1 MFTSLYYFIIY
12 FYICGVNTY
21 SVRGMQTLLND
32 IELDVQEL
40 KYLLQAV
47 SAERNPAL
55 RIVAKRNIQQMKTR
69 LDALQRLLDGK
80 SAEEMPDAERPVAG
94 DKVTDQD
101 AAQSPVVFSSSIL
114 AERIKPSTDLR
125 HAISLND
132 SFRFVRELFGGD
144 AAKMNAIVV
153 RLNEAS
159 SLDKAIEIFTS
170 EVHPDEE
177 NEAAVDFMELLKKYF
192 S

>member
-1 MFTSLYYFIIY
+1 
-12 FYICGVNTY
+12 
-21 SVRGMQTLLND
+21 MQTLLND

-40 KYLLQAV
+40 KFLLQAV
-47 SAERNPAL
+47 SADGNPAL
-55 RIVAKRNIQQMKTR
+55 RIVAKRNIRQIKTR
-69 LDALQRLLDGK
+69 LDTLQRLLEEA
-80 SAEEMPDAERPVAG
+80 SAEEMPVVEPAVVVLPDAERLVVE
-94 DKVTDQD
+94 DKISEQD
-101 AAQSPVVFSSSIL
+101 AARPSVTFSSPIL
-114 AERIKPSTDLR
+114 AERIKPSADLR

-144 AAKMNAIVV
+144 VAKMNAVV
-153 RLNEAS
+153 ARLNEAS

-177 NEAAVDFMELLKKYF
+177 NEVVAEFLELLKKHF